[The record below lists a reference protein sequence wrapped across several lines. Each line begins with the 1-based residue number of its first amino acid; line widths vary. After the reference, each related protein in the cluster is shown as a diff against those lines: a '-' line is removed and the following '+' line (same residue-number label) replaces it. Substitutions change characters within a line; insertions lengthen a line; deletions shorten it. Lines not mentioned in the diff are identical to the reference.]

1 MKTIG
6 DNAGKSPRPAA
17 QNPWRPYRYE
27 DPRYR
32 QRHDRLQR
40 AQRYRR
46 DERNIQRYWAREE
59 LDEVAPHYA
68 RRA

>member
-17 QNPWRPYRYE
+17 QNPWRLYQYE
-27 DPRYR
+27 YPRYR

-40 AQRYRR
+40 AERCRK
-46 DERNIQRYWAREE
+46 DERNIRRYW
-59 LDEVAPHYA
+59 
-68 RRA
+68 RR